1 MNRIKVISLIFL
13 VMLTL
18 IFSPFIGGTWIS
30 PDDIFTSDISQQ
42 IIMDL
47 RTPRVIF
54 AFLVGFSLAL
64 IGAVFQALLRNDL
77 ATPYTLG
84 ISSGGSLGA
93 VLAIKSGF
101 LLHWF
106 GFSAVVIF
114 SVTGSLATILII
126 YLIARSRY
134 GMAPLTLVLTG
145 VTISL
150 LFSSMIL
157 FIHYLAD
164 FTETYRMIRWL
175 MGGLQ
180 ITGWQYPLTLLPVA
194 VVTFLYLYRHAHAI
208 NILSTGHEM
217 AMSKGVDVLRLQK
230 RIFFGGSIL
239 VGVVVA
245 FAGPI
250 GFIGLIIPHLIRLL
264 IGPDHRILLPV
275 GAIVGGVFLVWC
287 DTLARTMIAPAE
299 LPVGIITAM
308 IGGPFFMWLL
318 LRHSQKSAV

>member
-1 MNRIKVISLIFL
+1 M
-13 VMLTL
+13 
-18 IFSPFIGGTWIS
+18 
-30 PDDIFTSDISQQ
+30 
-42 IIMDL
+42 
-47 RTPRVIF
+47 
-54 AFLVGFSLAL
+54 
-64 IGAVFQALLRNDL
+64 RNDL

-101 LLHWF
+101 LLQWI

-114 SVTGSLATILII
+114 SVTGSLVTILII
-126 YLIARSRY
+126 YVIARSRY
-134 GMAPLTLVLTG
+134 GMSPLTLVLTG

-150 LFSSMIL
+150 LFSSLIL

-180 ITGWQYPLTLLPVA
+180 ITGWQFPLTLLPVA
-194 VVTFLYLYRHAHAI
+194 VVTFVYFYRHAHAI

-217 AMSKGVDVLRLQK
+217 AMSKGVDVLRFQK
-230 RIFFGGSIL
+230 RIFFGGSVL

-264 IGPDHRILLPV
+264 IGPDHGVLLPCAV
-275 GAIVGGVFLVWC
+275 VGGVFLVWC

-308 IGGPFFMWLL
+308 IGGSFFHL
-318 LRHSQKSAV
+318 AVAETYKTAVV